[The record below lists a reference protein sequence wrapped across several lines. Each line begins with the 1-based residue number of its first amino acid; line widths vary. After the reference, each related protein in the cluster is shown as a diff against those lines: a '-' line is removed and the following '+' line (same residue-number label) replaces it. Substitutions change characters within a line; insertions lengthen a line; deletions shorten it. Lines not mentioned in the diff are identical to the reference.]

1 MSDDN
6 RESFNSV
13 DWDERGLVPVIAQD
27 VGGQVLTLAYM
38 NRKALEQTL
47 STGFAHY
54 FSRSKG
60 RIRKKGEVS
69 GNVQVVEE
77 VKLDCDGDSLLVRV
91 DQQGP
96 ACHTG
101 ENSCF
106 YRSIDEPEVD
116 EGGID
121 YSLNVLKELEE
132 VIRDRKKNPRQDSY
146 TSELFARGIAEINKK
161 LGEEAV
167 EAIVAQDY
175 GNFVDEAADLI
186 YHLMVLLRARGIE
199 LGEVMNELSRRRQ

>member
-1 MSDDN
+1 MSEDN
-6 RESFNSV
+6 REITDSV
-13 DWDERGLVPVIAQD
+13 DWNENGLVPAIAQD

-38 NRKALEQTL
+38 DREALELTL

-69 GNVQVVEE
+69 GNVQVVDE
-77 VKLDCDGDSLLVRV
+77 VKLDCDGDAILVRV

-106 YRSIDEPEVD
+106 HRGLGEPEV
-116 EGGID
+116 EGGSID

-132 VIRDRKKNPRQDSY
+132 VIRDRKENPRQDSY
-146 TSELFARGIAEINKK
+146 TSELFARGIGEINKK
-161 LGEEAV
+161 LGEEAI
-167 EAIVAQDY
+167 EAIVSSEEE
-175 GNFVDEAADLI
+175 NFVHEAADLI
-186 YHLMVLLRARGIE
+186 YHLLVLLRERGIE
-199 LGEVMNELSRRRQ
+199 LGDVMNELGRRRQ

>member
-1 MSDDN
+1 MSDEN
-6 RESFNSV
+6 REIIDSV
-13 DWDERGLVPVIAQD
+13 DWDETGLVPAIAQD

-38 NRKALEQTL
+38 DSEALEQTL

-69 GNVQVVEE
+69 GNVQVVED
-77 VKLDCDGDSLLVRV
+77 VKLDCDGDALLVRV
-91 DQQGP
+91 NQQGP

-101 ENSCF
+101 KNSCF
-106 YRSIDEPEVD
+106 YRSIGEPEVE

-132 VIRDRKKNPRQDSY
+132 VIRDRRENPRQDSY
-146 TSELFARGIAEINKK
+146 TSELFARGIEEINKK
-161 LGEEAV
+161 LGEEAI
-167 EAIVAQDY
+167 EAIVAAEDD
-175 GNFVDEAADLI
+175 NFVDEAADLV
-186 YHLMVLLRARGIE
+186 YHLLVLLRERGIE
-199 LGEVMNELSRRRQ
+199 LGDVMNELGRRRK

>member
-1 MSDDN
+1 MSDEN
-6 RESFNSV
+6 REIIDSV
-13 DWDERGLVPVIAQD
+13 DWDETGLVPAIAQD

-38 NRKALEQTL
+38 DREALEQTL

-69 GNVQVVEE
+69 GNVQVVED
-77 VKLDCDGDSLLVRV
+77 VKLDCDGDALLVRV
-91 DQQGP
+91 NQQGP

-101 ENSCF
+101 KNSCF
-106 YRSIDEPEVD
+106 YRSIGEPEVE

-132 VIRDRKKNPRQDSY
+132 VIRDRRENPRQDSY
-146 TSELFARGIAEINKK
+146 TSELFARGIEEINKK
-161 LGEEAV
+161 LGEEAI
-167 EAIVAQDY
+167 EAIVAAEDD
-175 GNFVDEAADLI
+175 NFVDEAADLV
-186 YHLMVLLRARGIE
+186 YHLLVLLRERGIE
-199 LGEVMNELSRRRQ
+199 LGDVMNELGRRRK